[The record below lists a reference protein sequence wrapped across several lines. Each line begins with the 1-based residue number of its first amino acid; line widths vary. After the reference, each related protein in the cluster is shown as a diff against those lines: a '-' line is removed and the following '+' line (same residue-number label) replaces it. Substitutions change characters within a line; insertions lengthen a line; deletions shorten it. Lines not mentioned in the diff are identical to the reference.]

1 METTPHT
8 TEEQKTI
15 QADTLAALHKIA
27 PIEAAAWDLWIERG
41 EARLVE
47 VPRMTDEDLGIL
59 EVAVPRGWRDFLLA
73 YPRWKG
79 QNPKIGD
86 SLSEELRAMVSAEV
100 VMLID
105 EIAVSRPDVA
115 AALVE
120 QYSLQN
126 LDTSV
131 RRSEKEPPVAPSTP
145 GDTSL
150 DETLQAIV
158 QHAGWLADRLP
169 VGGIVPVGGDI
180 GIMVLEKA
188 DLEGGTP
195 AKLCK
200 VHQTPAGWT
209 RTD

>member
-1 METTPHT
+1 MSKSQQDSPIVPRREEYALLIKDPLYAKLVKVGPEIGEVIVKDSGT
-8 TEEQKTI
+8 TETLQRSCVEEKTEQNGEGT
-15 QADTLAALHKIA
+15 AL
-27 PIEAAAWDLWIERG
+27 
-41 EARLVE
+41 
-47 VPRMTDEDLGIL
+47 L
-59 EVAVPRGWRDFLLA
+59 EIMVPRGWRDFLLA

-120 QYSLQN
+120 QYSLQD

-131 RRSEKEPPVAPSTP
+131 RRSEKEPPVAPPTP
-145 GDTSL
+145 EDISL

-169 VGGIVPVGGDI
+169 VGGDR
-180 GIMVLEKA
+180 
-188 DLEGGTP
+188 
-195 AKLCK
+195 
-200 VHQTPAGWT
+200 AGWW
-209 RTD
+209 RHRDHGP